1 MRADIII
8 LILLSVFFLKS
19 CKPRDEKQKV
29 MYINSYHSSFPPS
42 QQITEGVFESLSP
55 DSFEI
60 TVHFMDTKR
69 NSSEA
74 FIKKR
79 VSELLDSIHS
89 ERPDILILSDD
100 NALKYLLLPNIHT
113 IEIPVVFCGIN
124 WTADQYKLPTQGV
137 TGILEVLP
145 LEELVQTLKP
155 YYPEMKK
162 LLVLNENT
170 TTSRKTKPV
179 LDTVLNDQGILVSQE
194 LVDDFESWKSVF
206 VRANQ
211 NYDIIYLQTRG
222 AIKNWNHDEALNII
236 KEYIKI
242 PLVTCEEFM
251 MPYAVLGLTQ
261 ISKEQ
266 GFLAGEAAK
275 RILRGTNPSDIP
287 ITKNQLSKIWINT
300 DLAEKIGFTPD
311 KELLKQAKIVSK

>member
-124 WTADQYKLPTQGV
+124 WTADQYKLPPQGV

-222 AIKNWNHDEALNII
+222 AIKNWNHDEALKII

-261 ISKEQ
+261 LSKEQ
-266 GFLAGEAAK
+266 GSLAGEAAK
-275 RILRGTNPSDIP
+275 RILRGANPSDIP

-300 DLAEKIGFTPD
+300 DLAEKIGFNPD
-311 KELLKQAKIVSK
+311 KELLEQAKIVTN

>member
-19 CKPRDEKQKV
+19 CKPGDEKQKV

-60 TVHFMDTKR
+60 TIHFMDTKR

-236 KEYIKI
+236 TEYIKI

-300 DLAEKIGFTPD
+300 DLAEKIGFNPD
-311 KELLKQAKIVSK
+311 KELLEQAKIVTK